1 MRSLTS
7 DVELYNPEYI
17 KQQGQEG
24 TYLGPDVMV
33 HDIMAQAMHMKN
45 VLLQDP
51 RFVYDKEPLET
62 LLSEEMAERID
73 RFKRLPRLN
82 TFDTE

>member
-1 MRSLTS
+1 
-7 DVELYNPEYI
+7 
-17 KQQGQEG
+17 
-24 TYLGPDVMV
+24 MV

-51 RFVYDKEPLET
+51 RFIYDKEPLET
-62 LLSEEMAERID
+62 LLSEEMSERID